1 MITNDRGDFYRVYFF
16 IKGCGFMST
25 IAAIST
31 AQGQG
36 GIGVIRVSGEDS
48 FTIVDKIFKSVS
60 GKKIMDIKGYTALFG
75 HIYNNEE
82 VLDEAV
88 VLKYVA
94 PKSFTGE
101 NVVEISCHGGMYIT
115 KEVLNAVIMSGASLA
130 EPGEFTKRAYLN
142 GKMDLTEA
150 ESVMDIIS
158 AKSKSAARAALF
170 VKDGALFK
178 KSQQVKQL
186 LLDKA
191 AHLSAWA
198 DYPEEDI
205 PEVTE
210 DSIMEA
216 IEESISILEKLLSTY
231 DMGQVVKEGIDTVI
245 VGRPNAGK
253 STLMNLLVGR
263 EKSIVTNIA
272 GTTRDVVEDTVL
284 VGNVMLK
291 LSDTAGIRDTDNEI
305 EKIGVQK
312 TFDKINGAGLVIAL
326 FDNNEEL
333 NSEDIDLINK
343 IKDMPCIA
351 VINKIDL
358 EDKVDKKYITNNIEN
373 VVYISAK
380 QQDNIDELKNMIE
393 KIAGT
398 EDFDPS
404 AGIVANERQRNAIRN
419 AVNSLYEAKES
430 LAMGMTMDAI
440 TVSLQETIDYLL
452 ELTGEKAGEEIVDS
466 VFHNFCV
473 GK

>member
-1 MITNDRGDFYRVYFF
+1 
-16 IKGCGFMST
+16 MST

-36 GIGVIRVSGEDS
+36 GIGVIRVSGEQA

-115 KEVLNAVIMSGASLA
+115 KEVLNAVIMAGAFLA

-205 PEVTE
+205 PEVSE

-245 VGRPNAGK
+245 AGRPNAGK

-358 EDKVDKKYITNNIEN
+358 EDKVDKKYITDNIDN

-404 AGIVANERQRNAIRN
+404 AGIIANERQRNAIRN

>member
-1 MITNDRGDFYRVYFF
+1 
-16 IKGCGFMST
+16 MST

-36 GIGVIRVSGEDS
+36 GIGVIRVSGEES

-115 KEVLNAVIMSGASLA
+115 KEVLNAVIMAGASLA

-205 PEVTE
+205 PEVSE
-210 DSIMEA
+210 DSIIEA

-245 VGRPNAGK
+245 AGRPNAGK

-333 NSEDIDLINK
+333 NTEDIDLINK

-358 EDKVDKKYITNNIEN
+358 DDKVDKKYITDNIEN

-380 QQDNIDELKNMIE
+380 QQDNIDELKSMIE
-393 KIAGT
+393 KIAST

-404 AGIVANERQRNAIRN
+404 AGIIANERQRNAIRN

>member
-1 MITNDRGDFYRVYFF
+1 
-16 IKGCGFMST
+16 MST

-158 AKSKSAARAALF
+158 AKSKSAAKAALF

-272 GTTRDVVEDTVL
+272 GTTRDVVEDIVL

>member
-1 MITNDRGDFYRVYFF
+1 
-16 IKGCGFMST
+16 MST

-36 GIGVIRVSGEDS
+36 GIGVIRVSGEQA

-60 GKKIMDIKGYTALFG
+60 GKKIMEIKGYTALFG

-115 KEVLNAVIMSGASLA
+115 KEVLNAVIMAGASLA

-205 PEVTE
+205 PEVSE

-245 VGRPNAGK
+245 AGRPNAGK

-358 EDKVDKKYITNNIEN
+358 EDKVDKKYITDNIEN

-398 EDFDPS
+398 EDIDPS
-404 AGIVANERQRNAIRN
+404 AGIIANERQRNAIRN

>member
-1 MITNDRGDFYRVYFF
+1 
-16 IKGCGFMST
+16 MST

-36 GIGVIRVSGEDS
+36 GIGVIRVSGEQA

-115 KEVLNAVIMSGASLA
+115 KEVLNAVIISGASLA
-130 EPGEFTKRAYLN
+130 EPGEFTKKAYLN

-216 IEESISILEKLLSTY
+216 IEESISILDKLLSTY

-245 VGRPNAGK
+245 AGRPNAGK

-326 FDNNEEL
+326 FDNNEVL

-358 EDKVDKKYITNNIEN
+358 EDKVDKKYITDNIEN

-404 AGIVANERQRNAIRN
+404 AGIIANERQRNAIRN

>member
-1 MITNDRGDFYRVYFF
+1 
-16 IKGCGFMST
+16 MST

-36 GIGVIRVSGEDS
+36 GIGVIRVSGEQA

-60 GKKIMDIKGYTALFG
+60 GKKIMEIKGYTALFG

-101 NVVEISCHGGMYIT
+101 NVVEISCHGGMFIT
-115 KEVLNAVIMSGASLA
+115 KEVLNAVIMAGASLA

-205 PEVTE
+205 PEVSE

-216 IEESISILEKLLSTY
+216 IEESIFILEKLLSTY

-245 VGRPNAGK
+245 AGRPNSGK

-343 IKDMPCIA
+343 IKDIPCIA

-358 EDKVDKKYITNNIEN
+358 EDKVDKKYITDNIDN

-393 KIAGT
+393 KITGT

-404 AGIVANERQRNAIRN
+404 AGIIANERQRNAIRN

>member
-1 MITNDRGDFYRVYFF
+1 
-16 IKGCGFMST
+16 MST

-231 DMGQVVKEGIDTVI
+231 DMGQVVKEGIETVI
-245 VGRPNAGK
+245 AGRPNAGK

>member
-1 MITNDRGDFYRVYFF
+1 
-16 IKGCGFMST
+16 MST

-36 GIGVIRVSGEDS
+36 GIGVIRVSGEQA

-101 NVVEISCHGGMYIT
+101 SVVEISCHGGMYIT
-115 KEVLNAVIMSGASLA
+115 KEVLNAVIMAGASLA

-205 PEVTE
+205 PEVSE

-245 VGRPNAGK
+245 AGRPNAGK

-333 NSEDIDLINK
+333 NSEDIDLITK

-358 EDKVDKKYITNNIEN
+358 EDKVDKKYITDNIDN

-404 AGIVANERQRNAIRN
+404 AGIIANERQRNAIRN

>member
-1 MITNDRGDFYRVYFF
+1 
-16 IKGCGFMST
+16 MST

-36 GIGVIRVSGEDS
+36 GIGVIRVSGEQA

-115 KEVLNAVIMSGASLA
+115 KEVLNAVIMAGASLA

-205 PEVTE
+205 PEVSE

-245 VGRPNAGK
+245 AGRPNAGK

-358 EDKVDKKYITNNIEN
+358 EDKVDKKYITDNIEN

-380 QQDNIDELKNMIE
+380 QQDNIDELKNIIE

>member
-1 MITNDRGDFYRVYFF
+1 
-16 IKGCGFMST
+16 MST

-36 GIGVIRVSGEDS
+36 GIGVIRVSGEQA

-60 GKKIMDIKGYTALFG
+60 GKKIMEIKGYTALFG

-115 KEVLNAVIMSGASLA
+115 KEVLNAVIMAGASLA

-205 PEVTE
+205 PEVSE

-245 VGRPNAGK
+245 AGRPNAGK

-358 EDKVDKKYITNNIEN
+358 EDKVDKKYITDNIDN

-404 AGIVANERQRNAIRN
+404 VGIIANERQRNAIRN

>member
-1 MITNDRGDFYRVYFF
+1 
-16 IKGCGFMST
+16 MST

-36 GIGVIRVSGEDS
+36 GIGVIRVSGEQA

-115 KEVLNAVIMSGASLA
+115 KEVLNAVIMAGASLA

-205 PEVTE
+205 PEVSE

-245 VGRPNAGK
+245 AGRPNAGK

-272 GTTRDVVEDTVL
+272 GTTRDVVEDIVL

-358 EDKVDKKYITNNIEN
+358 EDKVDKKYITDNIEN

-398 EDFDPS
+398 EGFDPS
-404 AGIVANERQRNAIRN
+404 AGIIANERQRNAIRN

>member
-1 MITNDRGDFYRVYFF
+1 
-16 IKGCGFMST
+16 MST

-245 VGRPNAGK
+245 AGRPNAGK

-404 AGIVANERQRNAIRN
+404 AGVVANERQRNAIRN

>member
-1 MITNDRGDFYRVYFF
+1 
-16 IKGCGFMST
+16 MST

-36 GIGVIRVSGEDS
+36 GIGVIRVSGEQA

-115 KEVLNAVIMSGASLA
+115 KEVLNTVIMSGASLA

-205 PEVTE
+205 PEVSE

-245 VGRPNAGK
+245 AGRPNAGK

-326 FDNNEEL
+326 FDNNEVL

-358 EDKVDKKYITNNIEN
+358 EDKVDKKYITDNIEN

-393 KIAGT
+393 KIVGT

-404 AGIVANERQRNAIRN
+404 AGIIANERQRNAIRN

>member
-1 MITNDRGDFYRVYFF
+1 
-16 IKGCGFMST
+16 MST

-358 EDKVDKKYITNNIEN
+358 EDKVDKEYITNNIEN

>member
-1 MITNDRGDFYRVYFF
+1 
-16 IKGCGFMST
+16 MST

-36 GIGVIRVSGEDS
+36 GIGVIRVSGEQA

-115 KEVLNAVIMSGASLA
+115 KEVLNAVIMAGASLA

-205 PEVTE
+205 PEVSE

-216 IEESISILEKLLSTY
+216 IKESISILEKLLSTY

-245 VGRPNAGK
+245 AGRPNAGK

-358 EDKVDKKYITNNIEN
+358 EDKVDKKYITDNIEN

-393 KIAGT
+393 KIART

-404 AGIVANERQRNAIRN
+404 AGIIANERQRNAIRN

>member
-1 MITNDRGDFYRVYFF
+1 
-16 IKGCGFMST
+16 MST

-36 GIGVIRVSGEDS
+36 GIGVIRVSGEQA

-115 KEVLNAVIMSGASLA
+115 KEVLNAVIMAGASLA

-205 PEVTE
+205 PEVSE

-245 VGRPNAGK
+245 AGRPNAGK

-284 VGNVMLK
+284 VGNVILK

-326 FDNNEEL
+326 FDNNEVL

-358 EDKVDKKYITNNIEN
+358 EDKVDKKYITDNIEN

-404 AGIVANERQRNAIRN
+404 AGIIANERQRNAIRN

>member
-1 MITNDRGDFYRVYFF
+1 
-16 IKGCGFMST
+16 MST

-36 GIGVIRVSGEDS
+36 GIGVIRVSGEQA

-82 VLDEAV
+82 VLDEVV

-115 KEVLNAVIMSGASLA
+115 KEVLNAVIMAGASLA

-205 PEVTE
+205 PEVSE

-245 VGRPNAGK
+245 AGRPNAGK

-326 FDNNEEL
+326 FDNNQVL

-358 EDKVDKKYITNNIEN
+358 EDKVDKKYITDNIEN

-398 EDFDPS
+398 EGFDPS
-404 AGIVANERQRNAIRN
+404 AGIIANERQRNAIRN

>member
-1 MITNDRGDFYRVYFF
+1 
-16 IKGCGFMST
+16 MST

-36 GIGVIRVSGEDS
+36 GIGVIRVSGEQA

-115 KEVLNAVIMSGASLA
+115 KEVLNAVIMAGSSLA

-205 PEVTE
+205 PEVSE

-231 DMGQVVKEGIDTVI
+231 DMGQIVKEGIDTVI
-245 VGRPNAGK
+245 AGRPNAGK

-358 EDKVDKKYITNNIEN
+358 EDKVDKKYITDNIDN

-404 AGIVANERQRNAIRN
+404 AGIIANERQRNAIRN

>member
-1 MITNDRGDFYRVYFF
+1 
-16 IKGCGFMST
+16 MST

-36 GIGVIRVSGEDS
+36 GIGVIRVSGEQA

-60 GKKIMDIKGYTALFG
+60 GKKIMDIRGYTALFG

-88 VLKYVA
+88 VLKYFA

-115 KEVLNAVIMSGASLA
+115 KEVLNAVIMAGASLA

-186 LLDKA
+186 LLNKA

-205 PEVTE
+205 PEVSE

-245 VGRPNAGK
+245 AGRPNAGK

-358 EDKVDKKYITNNIEN
+358 EDKVDKKYITDNIDN

-404 AGIVANERQRNAIRN
+404 AGIIANERQRNAIRN

>member
-1 MITNDRGDFYRVYFF
+1 
-16 IKGCGFMST
+16 MST

-36 GIGVIRVSGEDS
+36 GIGVIRVSGEQA

-115 KEVLNAVIMSGASLA
+115 KEVLNAVIMAGASLA

-205 PEVTE
+205 PEVSE

-245 VGRPNAGK
+245 AGRPNAGK

-358 EDKVDKKYITNNIEN
+358 EDKVDKKYITDNIEN

-398 EDFDPS
+398 ENFDPS
-404 AGIVANERQRNAIRN
+404 AGIIANERQRNAIRN

-430 LAMGMTMDAI
+430 LAIGMTMDAI

>member
-1 MITNDRGDFYRVYFF
+1 
-16 IKGCGFMST
+16 MST

-36 GIGVIRVSGEDS
+36 GIGVIRVSGEQA

-101 NVVEISCHGGMYIT
+101 NVVEISCHGGIYIT
-115 KEVLNAVIMSGASLA
+115 KEVLNAVIMAGASLA

-205 PEVTE
+205 PEVSE

-245 VGRPNAGK
+245 AGRPNAGK

-358 EDKVDKKYITNNIEN
+358 EDKVDKKYITDNIDN

-404 AGIVANERQRNAIRN
+404 AGIIANERQRNAIRN

-430 LAMGMTMDAI
+430 LVMGMTMDAI

>member
-1 MITNDRGDFYRVYFF
+1 
-16 IKGCGFMST
+16 MST

-115 KEVLNAVIMSGASLA
+115 KEVLNAVIMAGASLA

-205 PEVTE
+205 PEVSE

-245 VGRPNAGK
+245 AGRPNAGK

-312 TFDKINGAGLVIAL
+312 TFDKINGAGLVVAL

-358 EDKVDKKYITNNIEN
+358 EDKVDKKYITDNIDN

-398 EDFDPS
+398 EDFDPI
-404 AGIVANERQRNAIRN
+404 AGIIANERQRNAIRN

>member
-1 MITNDRGDFYRVYFF
+1 
-16 IKGCGFMST
+16 MST

-36 GIGVIRVSGEDS
+36 GIGVIRVSGEQA

-115 KEVLNAVIMSGASLA
+115 KEVLNAVIMAGASLA

-205 PEVTE
+205 PEVSE

-245 VGRPNAGK
+245 AGRPNAGK

-284 VGNVMLK
+284 VGNVMLE

-312 TFDKINGAGLVIAL
+312 TFDKINGAGLVVAL
-326 FDNNEEL
+326 FDNNEVL

-343 IKDMPCIA
+343 IKGMPCIA

-358 EDKVDKKYITNNIEN
+358 EDKVDKKYITDNIEN

-404 AGIVANERQRNAIRN
+404 AGIIANERQRNAIRN

>member
-1 MITNDRGDFYRVYFF
+1 
-16 IKGCGFMST
+16 MST
-25 IAAIST
+25 VAAIST

-36 GIGVIRVSGEDS
+36 GIGVIRVSGEQA

-115 KEVLNAVIMSGASLA
+115 KEVLNAVIMAGASLA

-205 PEVTE
+205 PEVSE

-245 VGRPNAGK
+245 AGRPNAGK

-358 EDKVDKKYITNNIEN
+358 EDKVDKKYITDNIDN

-404 AGIVANERQRNAIRN
+404 TGIIANERQRNAIRN

>member
-1 MITNDRGDFYRVYFF
+1 
-16 IKGCGFMST
+16 MST

-36 GIGVIRVSGEDS
+36 GIGVIRVSGEQA

-60 GKKIMDIKGYTALFG
+60 GKKIMEIKGYTALFG

-115 KEVLNAVIMSGASLA
+115 KEVLNAVIMAGASLA

-205 PEVTE
+205 PEVSE

-245 VGRPNAGK
+245 AGRPNAGK

-358 EDKVDKKYITNNIEN
+358 EDKVDKKYITDNIEN

-393 KIAGT
+393 KIART

-404 AGIVANERQRNAIRN
+404 AGIIANERQRNAIRN

>member
-1 MITNDRGDFYRVYFF
+1 
-16 IKGCGFMST
+16 MST

-36 GIGVIRVSGEDS
+36 GIGVIRVSGEQV

-60 GKKIMDIKGYTALFG
+60 GKKIMEIKGYTALFG

-115 KEVLNAVIMSGASLA
+115 KEVLNAVIMAGASLA

-205 PEVTE
+205 PEVSE

-245 VGRPNAGK
+245 AGRPNAGK

-343 IKDMPCIA
+343 IKDIPCIA

-358 EDKVDKKYITNNIEN
+358 EDKVDKKYITDNIEN

-404 AGIVANERQRNAIRN
+404 AGIIANERQRNAIRN

>member
-1 MITNDRGDFYRVYFF
+1 
-16 IKGCGFMST
+16 MST

-101 NVVEISCHGGMYIT
+101 NVVEISCHGGIYIT

-333 NSEDIDLINK
+333 NTEDIDLINK

-358 EDKVDKKYITNNIEN
+358 DDKVDKKYITDNIEN

-380 QQDNIDELKNMIE
+380 QQDNIDELKSMIE

-404 AGIVANERQRNAIRN
+404 AGIIANERQRNAIRN

>member
-1 MITNDRGDFYRVYFF
+1 
-16 IKGCGFMST
+16 MST

-36 GIGVIRVSGEDS
+36 GIGVIRVSGEQA

-101 NVVEISCHGGMYIT
+101 NVVEISCHGGMFIT
-115 KEVLNAVIMSGASLA
+115 KEVLNAVIMAGASLA

-205 PEVTE
+205 PEVSE

-216 IEESISILEKLLSTY
+216 IEESIFILEKLLSTY

-245 VGRPNAGK
+245 AGRPNAGK

-343 IKDMPCIA
+343 IKDIPCIA

-358 EDKVDKKYITNNIEN
+358 EDKVDKKYITDNIDN

-393 KIAGT
+393 KITGT

-404 AGIVANERQRNAIRN
+404 AGIIANERQRNAIRN

>member
-1 MITNDRGDFYRVYFF
+1 
-16 IKGCGFMST
+16 MST

-36 GIGVIRVSGEDS
+36 GIGVIRVSGEQA

-115 KEVLNAVIMSGASLA
+115 KEVLNAVIMAGASLA

-205 PEVTE
+205 PEVSE

-245 VGRPNAGK
+245 AGRPNAGK

-326 FDNNEEL
+326 FDNNEVL

-358 EDKVDKKYITNNIEN
+358 EDKVEKKYITDNIEN

-398 EDFDPS
+398 EGFDPS
-404 AGIVANERQRNAIRN
+404 AGIIANERQRNAIRN

>member
-1 MITNDRGDFYRVYFF
+1 
-16 IKGCGFMST
+16 MST
-25 IAAIST
+25 VAAIST

-60 GKKIMDIKGYTALFG
+60 GKKIIDIKGYTALFG

-115 KEVLNAVIMSGASLA
+115 KEVLNAVIMAGASLA

-170 VKDGALFK
+170 VKDGALFR

-216 IEESISILEKLLSTY
+216 IDESISILEKLLSTY

-245 VGRPNAGK
+245 AGRPNAGK

-326 FDNNEEL
+326 FDNNEKL

-343 IKDMPCIA
+343 IKEMPCIA

-358 EDKVDKKYITNNIEN
+358 EDKVDKKYITDNIDN

-404 AGIVANERQRNAIRN
+404 AGIIANERQKNAIRN

-430 LAMGMTMDAI
+430 LTMGMTMDAI
-440 TVSLQETIDYLL
+440 TVSLQETIEYLL

>member
-1 MITNDRGDFYRVYFF
+1 MITENKDEITIYDVISKKKEVSRKADTKLIMKAYNLAAEKHKDQKRGSGEPYIIHPLNVAYILASIGMDDNTL
-16 IKGCGFMST
+16 C
-25 IAAIST
+25 AAI
-31 AQGQG
+31 
-36 GIGVIRVSGEDS
+36 
-48 FTIVDKIFKSVS
+48 
-60 GKKIMDIKGYTALFG
+60 L
-75 HIYNNEE
+75 H
-82 VLDEAV
+82 
-88 VLKYVA
+88 
-94 PKSFTGE
+94 
-101 NVVEISCHGGMYIT
+101 
-115 KEVLNAVIMSGASLA
+115 
-130 EPGEFTKRAYLN
+130 
-142 GKMDLTEA
+142 
-150 ESVMDIIS
+150 
-158 AKSKSAARAALF
+158 
-170 VKDGALFK
+170 
-178 KSQQVKQL
+178 
-186 LLDKA
+186 
-191 AHLSAWA
+191 
-198 DYPEEDI
+198 
-205 PEVTE
+205 
-210 DSIMEA
+210 
-216 IEESISILEKLLSTY
+216 
-231 DMGQVVKEGIDTVI
+231 
-245 VGRPNAGK
+245 
-253 STLMNLLVGR
+253 
-263 EKSIVTNIA
+263 
-272 GTTRDVVEDTVL
+272 DVVEDTVL

-326 FDNNEEL
+326 FDNNEVL

-358 EDKVDKKYITNNIEN
+358 EDKVDKKYITDNIEH

-398 EDFDPS
+398 EGFDPS
-404 AGIVANERQRNAIRN
+404 AGIIANERQRNAIRN

>member
-1 MITNDRGDFYRVYFF
+1 
-16 IKGCGFMST
+16 MST
-25 IAAIST
+25 VAAIST

-115 KEVLNAVIMSGASLA
+115 KEVLNAVIMAGASLA

-205 PEVTE
+205 PEVSE

-245 VGRPNAGK
+245 AGRPNAGK

-326 FDNNEEL
+326 FDNNEVL

-358 EDKVDKKYITNNIEN
+358 EDKVDKKYITDNIDN

-404 AGIVANERQRNAIRN
+404 AGIIANERQRNAIRN

>member
-1 MITNDRGDFYRVYFF
+1 M
-16 IKGCGFMST
+16 
-25 IAAIST
+25 A
-31 AQGQG
+31 
-36 GIGVIRVSGEDS
+36 
-48 FTIVDKIFKSVS
+48 
-60 GKKIMDIKGYTALFG
+60 
-75 HIYNNEE
+75 
-82 VLDEAV
+82 
-88 VLKYVA
+88 
-94 PKSFTGE
+94 
-101 NVVEISCHGGMYIT
+101 
-115 KEVLNAVIMSGASLA
+115 GASLA

-205 PEVTE
+205 PEVSE

-245 VGRPNAGK
+245 AGRPNAGK

-358 EDKVDKKYITNNIEN
+358 EDKVDKKYITDNIEN

-404 AGIVANERQRNAIRN
+404 AGIIANERQRNAIRN

>member
-1 MITNDRGDFYRVYFF
+1 
-16 IKGCGFMST
+16 MST

-36 GIGVIRVSGEDS
+36 GIGVIRVSGEQA

-60 GKKIMDIKGYTALFG
+60 GKKIIDIKGYTALFG

-115 KEVLNAVIMSGASLA
+115 KEVLNAVIMAGTSLA

-216 IEESISILEKLLSTY
+216 IDESISILEKLLSTY

-245 VGRPNAGK
+245 AGRPNAGK

-326 FDNNEEL
+326 FDNNEVL

-358 EDKVDKKYITNNIEN
+358 EDKVDKKYITDNIEN

-398 EDFDPS
+398 EGFDPS
-404 AGIVANERQRNAIRN
+404 AGIIANERQRNAIRN

>member
-1 MITNDRGDFYRVYFF
+1 
-16 IKGCGFMST
+16 MST

-210 DSIMEA
+210 DSIIEA

-231 DMGQVVKEGIDTVI
+231 DMGQVVKEGIETVI
-245 VGRPNAGK
+245 AGRPNAGK

-358 EDKVDKKYITNNIEN
+358 EDKVDKKYITDNIEN

>member
-1 MITNDRGDFYRVYFF
+1 
-16 IKGCGFMST
+16 MST

-36 GIGVIRVSGEDS
+36 GIGVIRVSGEQA

-60 GKKIMDIKGYTALFG
+60 GKKIMEIKGYTALFG

-115 KEVLNAVIMSGASLA
+115 KEVLNAVIMAGASLA

-205 PEVTE
+205 PEVSE

-245 VGRPNAGK
+245 AGRPNAGK

-284 VGNVMLK
+284 VGNAMLK

-358 EDKVDKKYITNNIEN
+358 EDKVDKKYITDNIDN

-404 AGIVANERQRNAIRN
+404 AGIIANERQRNAIRN

>member
-1 MITNDRGDFYRVYFF
+1 
-16 IKGCGFMST
+16 MST

-36 GIGVIRVSGEDS
+36 GIGVIRVSGEQA
-48 FTIVDKIFKSVS
+48 FTIVDKIFKSGS

-115 KEVLNAVIMSGASLA
+115 KEVLNAVIMAGASLA

-205 PEVTE
+205 PEVSE

-216 IEESISILEKLLSTY
+216 IEESISILEKLLLTY

-245 VGRPNAGK
+245 AGRPNAGK

-358 EDKVDKKYITNNIEN
+358 EDKVDKKYITDNIDN

-404 AGIVANERQRNAIRN
+404 AGIIANERQRNAIRN

>member
-1 MITNDRGDFYRVYFF
+1 
-16 IKGCGFMST
+16 MST

-36 GIGVIRVSGEDS
+36 GIGVIRVSGEQA

-115 KEVLNAVIMSGASLA
+115 KEVLNAVIMAGASLA

-205 PEVTE
+205 PEVSE

-245 VGRPNAGK
+245 AGRPNAGK

-333 NSEDIDLINK
+333 NIEDIDLINK

-358 EDKVDKKYITNNIEN
+358 EDKVDKKYITDNIEN

-398 EDFDPS
+398 EGFDPS
-404 AGIVANERQRNAIRN
+404 AGIIANERQRNAIRN

>member
-1 MITNDRGDFYRVYFF
+1 
-16 IKGCGFMST
+16 MST

-36 GIGVIRVSGEDS
+36 GIGVIRVSGEQA

-115 KEVLNAVIMSGASLA
+115 KEVLNAVIMAGASLA

-205 PEVTE
+205 PEVSE

-245 VGRPNAGK
+245 AGRPNAGK

-358 EDKVDKKYITNNIEN
+358 EDKVDKKYITDNIDN

-404 AGIVANERQRNAIRN
+404 AGIIANERQRNAIRN

-452 ELTGEKAGEEIVDS
+452 KLTGEKAGEEIVDS

>member
-1 MITNDRGDFYRVYFF
+1 
-16 IKGCGFMST
+16 MST

-380 QQDNIDELKNMIE
+380 QQYNIDELKNMIE

-452 ELTGEKAGEEIVDS
+452 ELTGEKSGEEIVDS